1 MPSSCQLC
9 GASFTSHFHLLALL
23 SCPTLMPLIATR
35 AVLSEMET
43 CLWHPLL
50 NPPQWLPS
58 VLRLVQ
64 VALMCLFVSPSLS
77 GPTDSLSG
85 LQAQESPQGPCA
97 LFSLQ
102 GLCCADSSA
111 RKFLLPQLVDST
123 SVGLSLSVSFLAN
136 LP

>member
-9 GASFTSHFHLLALL
+9 GSSFTSHFHLLALL

-58 VLRLVQ
+58 VLKISPGG
-64 VALMCLFVSPSLS
+64 FNVS
-77 GPTDSLSG
+77 
-85 LQAQESPQGPCA
+85 
-97 LFSLQ
+97 
-102 GLCCADSSA
+102 LC
-111 RKFLLPQLVDST
+111 KPFPVW
-123 SVGLSLSVSFLAN
+123 
-136 LP
+136 PH